1 VIGLILSLALAGQTV
16 SAPEES
22 RVKGSSA
29 ERTIAEFLDVCVR
42 PRFDVPSMQKAVAR
56 SDFAYQPQSSSTPSA
71 TSFRWRA
78 TRAVLALEVGPGVE
92 QITAQ
97 CALSVG
103 SIQPRSGSQIA
114 AMMKPALEAELGYP
128 VAVKVLN
135 DQAEIGWAEKGAPF
149 RYRITL
155 VGSATQP
162 HQAQWYALDRLPN
175 VGRTTK

>member
-1 VIGLILSLALAGQTV
+1 MSVLILALALAGQTV

-29 ERTIAEFLDVCVR
+29 ERTIAEFLDICVR
-42 PRFDVPSMQKAVAR
+42 PRFDDSATQRAVAR
-56 SDFAYQPQSSSTPSA
+56 SDFAYQPLPQSPPST

-78 TRAVLALEVGPGVE
+78 SRAVLALELGPAVE

-103 SIQPRSGSQIA
+103 SIQPRSGGQIA
-114 AMMKPALEAELGYP
+114 AMMKPALEAELGLP
-128 VAVKVLN
+128 VAIKMANDKVEL
-135 DQAEIGWAEKGAPF
+135 GWAEKGAPF
-149 RYRITL
+149 RYRVTL

-162 HQAQWYALDRLPN
+162 HQAQWYALDRLSN
-175 VGRTTK
+175 GGR